1 MVRLMRFNPP
11 HNRLPIF
18 HHVRAAPAGAVFVF
32 DMVYGLIDPD
42 RLGHQSQLAAGP
54 VSVEVVEK
62 RWREVSEIVG
72 ES

>member
-1 MVRLMRFNPP
+1 
-11 HNRLPIF
+11 
-18 HHVRAAPAGAVFVF
+18 
-32 DMVYGLIDPD
+32 MVYGLIDPD